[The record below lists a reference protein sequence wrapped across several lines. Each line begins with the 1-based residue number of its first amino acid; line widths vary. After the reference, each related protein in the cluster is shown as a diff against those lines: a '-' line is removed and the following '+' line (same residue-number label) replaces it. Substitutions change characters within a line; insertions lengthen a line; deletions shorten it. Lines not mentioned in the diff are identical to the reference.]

1 MSSVVLYKK
10 FDEGK
15 NVLSEGLDSADKIG
29 EFVKSNS
36 VPLVVVLDETNQAQA
51 FGGEVKK
58 ILMSFSKDTE
68 SIPMDIMKSIAS
80 DFKGKVCIRDLFWRG
95 MGYRYY

>member
-1 MSSVVLYKK
+1 MSSIVLYKT
-10 FDEGK
+10 FDELK
-15 NVLSEGLDSADKIG
+15 NVMTKDLDSSDKIS

-58 ILMSFSKDTE
+58 ILMSFSKDTD
-68 SIPMDIMKSIAS
+68 SIPMDILKGVATEY
-80 DFKGKVCIRDLFWRG
+80 KGKVCIHYQTRCLSGPLFN
-95 MGYRYY
+95 